1 MKKSYQL
8 LVILVVAIS
17 SLAIAQIP
25 NTRFKDGIKLYLS
38 KDSVSWLKTTV
49 GLQTWVRFTENNPG
63 STINNYEQKETFD
76 IGIRRMRMQL
86 FGNISKRVFFYSQ
99 FGLNNFNSN
108 STRKQGA
115 FFHDLTTEYELVPKH
130 LSIGS
135 GLSGWSGLSRFA
147 SPAIASTMMYDAPL
161 FEQTTND
168 VTDQFLRKLS
178 IYAKGKLSKLDYRVA
193 VSKPM
198 NIQNAQA
205 GLDTS
210 LTTTGAFS
218 PEPPKLQSQAYI
230 NWQFLDQEANQ
241 TPYTTGTY
249 LGKKRVFNIGAGFIY
264 QPDAIRYLDANGTKR
279 YTAMNLWSV
288 DVFLDYALNKE
299 KQNAITVYGGYFNFD
314 FGPNYIRN
322 LGVMNDATGSNNSA
336 VKKFSGFGN
345 AFPMFGTGNVIYLQT
360 GYLFKHDLFKDKGTI
375 MPNADVMIANYN
387 ALKTPMVVFNAG
399 LNYYITGHNSKLSF
413 NYQYRPIFTQLSPT
427 GAGEQVDNQSKGMYV
442 LQYQIFF

>member
-1 MKKSYQL
+1 MKKFNYL
-8 LVILVVAIS
+8 LVIVIVAIS
-17 SLAIAQIP
+17 SLTAQIP

-49 GLQTWVRFTENNPG
+49 ALQTWVRFTENNPG
-63 STINNYEQKETFD
+63 TTINKYEQKETFD

-86 FGNISKRVFFYSQ
+86 FGNISKHVFFYSQ
-99 FGLNNFNSN
+99 FGLNNFNAN

-115 FFHDLTTEYELVPKH
+115 FFHDLVTEYEVVPKYV
-130 LSIGS
+130 SIGT
-135 GLSGWSGLSRFA
+135 GLTGWSGLSRFA

-178 IYAKGKLSKLDYRVA
+178 IYAKGKISKLDYRMA
-193 VSKPM
+193 ISKPM

-205 GLDTS
+205 GFDTS
-210 LTTTGAFS
+210 LTTISAFS
-218 PEPPKLQSQAYI
+218 PEPPKLQSQAYL
-230 NWQFLDQEANQ
+230 NWQFLDQESNQ
-241 TPYTTGTY
+241 LAYTTGTY

-264 QPDAIRYLDANGTKR
+264 QPDALRHLDDKGIKQT
-279 YTAMNLWSV
+279 TAMNLWAV

-299 KQNAITVYGGYFNFD
+299 KQNAITFYGGYFNFD
-314 FGPNYIRN
+314 FGPNYIRT
-322 LGVMNDATGSNNSA
+322 LGVMNDATGSNNSN
-336 VKKFSGFGN
+336 VNKFSGFGN
-345 AFPMFGTGNVIYLQT
+345 AFPMFGTGNVIYAQT
-360 GYLFKHDLFKDKGTI
+360 GYLFKKDLLKQYGTI

-387 ALKTPMVVFNAG
+387 VLKTPMVVFNLG
-399 LNYYITGHNSKLSF
+399 MNYYMNGHNSKLSF

-427 GAGEQVDNQSKGMYV
+427 GKGEQIDNQQKGMYV